1 MGNEILTQS
10 VWWSTNALEALLL
23 VRAVRG
29 DFFRKYPIF
38 YIYLSY
44 VLFESFLRFCFYV
57 FKPDLY
63 PSVYWFSQYVSVT
76 IGYGVVWEI
85 FRQALANYP
94 GAGRVARTCLLTIFI
109 LVLCK
114 VFLNAL
120 SGPVY
125 SPAKTTADL
134 ERYLRVVQAIL
145 LMTIVGLVAYYVIP
159 MGRNLRGIILGYGF
173 FLGLTVMRLALRSH
187 LGDAFQ
193 PVWQHLAW
201 ASYSV
206 ALVIWC
212 LSLWSSHPSP
222 APRSE
227 VEIER
232 DYELLATHTTR
243 LLAQLRAGMVRA
255 IRP

>member
-1 MGNEILTQS
+1 MGDQILIQTL
-10 VWWSTNALEALLL
+10 WWSTNALEALLI
-23 VRAVRG
+23 VRAARG
-29 DFFRKYPIF
+29 GFFRKYPIF
-38 YIYLSY
+38 YVYLSY
-44 VLFESFLRFCFYV
+44 VLFESLLRFFVYV
-57 FKPDLY
+57 FRPDLY
-63 PSVYWFSQYVSVT
+63 QSVYWSSQYVSVT
-76 IGYGVVWEI
+76 IGYGVIWEI

-125 SPAKTTADL
+125 SPAKTSAEL
-134 ERYLRVVQAIL
+134 EGYLRVVQAFL
-145 LMTIVGLVAYYVIP
+145 LLAIVVLLAYYIIP
-159 MGRNLRGIILGYGF
+159 MGRNLKGMILGYGF
-173 FLGLTVMRLALRSH
+173 FLGLTVMHLALRSY

-193 PVWQHLAW
+193 RVWQHFGW
-201 ASYSV
+201 VSYSV

-212 LSLWSSHPSP
+212 LSLWSYHPSP
-222 APRSE
+222 APRSK

-232 DYELLATHTTR
+232 DYELLAAHTTR
-243 LLAQLRAGMVRA
+243 LLAQVRAGMVRA